1 MNTATSENQFDIIC
15 IGSGMGCQ
23 TVASLLAQ
31 YANKRI
37 LMIEKHFQAGG
48 YTHAFSRKSGKFHWD
63 VGIHY
68 VGDMQPGGFGDKLMG
83 KITNGK
89 TQWQRM
95 AEPFEKFVY
104 PSGTFDLYGDVER
117 FKADLLAKFPNEAK
131 GIERFFNDIRKLS
144 AVFGKSM
151 MLKSR
156 MPSLESITIHDQDKK
171 IVTVKEYLDHFF
183 EDPELRAILA
193 SQWGDY
199 GLPPSKCAF
208 ATHAALVVHYFNGG
222 YYPVGGGG
230 KIFEA
235 VEPIITGAGGH
246 VLTTTEVNEIIVEN
260 GKAVGVRATQLRGA
274 KETKNYYAPIIV
286 SGVGAYPTYKKLI
299 PESVGIPF
307 RDDLEKFYKRE
318 KMATSIAVYMGLSS
332 SPAELGFKG
341 ENHWIF
347 DSLDHEE
354 NFSKR
359 NEWLESDLPVKNMYL
374 SFPSL
379 KDPEAKGHTADM
391 ITFTDYA
398 LFEKW
403 KEQPWKKRGE
413 EYTKFKESIGN
424 RVVAAVDA
432 RFPGFKDIVEY
443 IEVSTPITNEHF
455 TSHPDGAIYG
465 LACVPERYD
474 HEKTPWFEI
483 QTPIE
488 GLLITGADAGGS
500 PGIAGAMMG
509 GLATTLRILGNRDIL
524 RQVLA

>member
-1 MNTATSENQFDIIC
+1 MENKTSENHYDIIC
-15 IGSGMGCQ
+15 VGSGMGCL

-31 YANKRI
+31 YAQKRVLI
-37 LMIEKHFQAGG
+37 IEKHFQAGG
-48 YTHAFSRKSGKFHWD
+48 YTHSFSRKSGKFHWD

-68 VGDMQPGGFGDKLMG
+68 VGDMQEGGFGHKLMG
-83 KITNGK
+83 KITGGK
-89 TQWQRM
+89 TKWQRM

-104 PSGTFDLYGDVER
+104 PTGTFELYGDVER
-117 FKADLLAKFPNEAK
+117 FKSDLLAKFPHEAVA
-131 GIERFFNDIRKLS
+131 IARYFDDIRKLS

-156 MPSLESITIHDQDKK
+156 MPDLKAITIADGEKK
-171 IVTVKEYLDHFF
+171 LVTVKDYLDHFF
-183 EDPELRAILA
+183 TDPELRAILA

-208 ATHAALVVHYFNGG
+208 ATYAALVVHYFNGG

-230 KIFEA
+230 KIFESVQPI
-235 VEPIITGAGGH
+235 VEAAGGKI
-246 VLTTTEVNEIIVEN
+246 LTTTEVSEILIEN
-260 GKAVGVRATQLRGA
+260 GKAVGVKAVQLRGA
-274 KETKNYYAPIIV
+274 KETQSFYAPVIV

-299 PESVGIPF
+299 PEQVDIPF
-307 RDDLEKFYKRE
+307 RERLKQFYAKE
-318 KMATSIAVYMGLSS
+318 KMATSICVYMGLSS
-332 SPAELGFKG
+332 SPAALGFKG

-347 DSLDHEE
+347 ESLDHEAVFAE
-354 NFSKR
+354 R
-359 NEWLESDLPVKNMYL
+359 NAWLTSDAEIRNLYL

-403 KEQPWKKRGE
+403 KDLPWKKRGE
-413 EYTKFKESIGN
+413 EYMKFKEHIAQK
-424 RVVAAVDA
+424 VIAAVDK

-443 IEVSTPITNEHF
+443 VEVSTPITNEHF

-465 LACVPERYD
+465 LACVPERYE
-474 HEKTPWFEI
+474 HEKTPWFEV
-483 QTPIE
+483 QTPVE
-488 GLLITGADAGGS
+488 GLMITGADAGGS

-509 GLATTLRILGNRDIL
+509 GLATTLRILGNRDLL